1 MHDQSIPIYS
11 VSHRRGTGDKAAVHK
26 SISTCGT
33 TLPGSALRV
42 TFEDDEDRATR
53 MDDADCILERKCPRV
68 LNDATLAQP
77 CIDRHNRYRQHI
89 LAMEKRLQTDRF
101 EFRFGTSMQGIIF
114 VDSFFA
120 YRHFNNPLADF
131 RAELGRLAYKLM
143 HNPDLQPKATP
154 SPPPK
159 KAQRASPGSGGSAC
173 SEDGTTHT
181 LIKIRSIQ
189 GYSGGKDGRQKCMI
203 CNKKTTW
210 CCAAC
215 SDGALQLFPLCP
227 HQTNYKG
234 DICARGCLEKHWE
247 NPACMPKGRSKTGG
261 AKRRKAG
268 DSAGVDAEPGSS
280 SDESEE

>member
-1 MHDQSIPIYS
+1 
-11 VSHRRGTGDKAAVHK
+11 
-26 SISTCGT
+26 
-33 TLPGSALRV
+33 
-42 TFEDDEDRATR
+42 
-53 MDDADCILERKCPRV
+53 
-68 LNDATLAQP
+68 
-77 CIDRHNRYRQHI
+77 
-89 LAMEKRLQTDRF
+89 
-101 EFRFGTSMQGIIF
+101 
-114 VDSFFA
+114 
-120 YRHFNNPLADF
+120 
-131 RAELGRLAYKLM
+131 M
-143 HNPDLQPKATP
+143 HNPDLQPKGTP

-247 NPACMPKGRSKTGG
+247 NPAYKLHAKG
-261 AKRRKAG
+261 AVP
-268 DSAGVDAEPGSS
+268 DW
-280 SDESEE
+280 